1 MITNKDLEIQN
12 ISYTNKD
19 FGQIYPEL
27 IDLVK
32 NITDKWDPE
41 ATNESDPG
49 IVLLK
54 VAAFL
59 GDKLNYNI
67 DKNTLEQFIT
77 SATQETSMRRLTS
90 MLGYNMKYYNS
101 ATTRVSFRYLGDLGV
116 TTQDSKDVLAPY
128 NAFYIKAFDTKF
140 ETDDNIT
147 YTLLEDIQI
156 LKDNKFS
163 YNKLAIQGELKDLS
177 VIGTDNYS
185 NSTLIQLYNLDDE
198 NRVYFPDV
206 EVAENGIFINR
217 ELYDPI
223 NNPYA
228 WHKVNNL
235 NDQDLGSKVF
245 KFGYDTD
252 RGYPYIEFPRDIA
265 DLIGEGLQISYIVSS
280 GSAGKVLNGKLTK
293 IASIKITS
301 DSNSTESILT
311 SLDSSKYILA
321 NSTSFAGENPETLN
335 QAYINFK
342 KTIGTFNT
350 LVSCRDYSNY
360 INLYKD
366 TENNKL
372 VSSVQ
377 VTDLRTDPAYSHI
390 IFTRNSSSYS
400 YYKNNI
406 LTDNGFYNLV
416 FHGTQPV
423 NYSIDNIINYNKTYA
438 DLSELEINNIENA
451 LDDVKTINHNLTLP
465 ADGAINFIEAD
476 YTLKA
481 NIVTKYKVNTSEQNQ
496 IINNIKLALY
506 NTFNASKLD
515 FGYEIPYE
523 NLLECIQNADTR
535 IKNINLD
542 EPILNYYL
550 RKQNVRSKELY
561 VPYKDNT
568 LSNIAKANMLAGALP
583 IYGSTNSF
591 NFDYLQKDMN
601 KQNNLAGI
609 YCQVNVPSITKTP
622 YPLKKNESIQILCD
636 SYKTDLIY
644 PVGINY
650 CFISQNVA
658 PNVIVVK
665 KNQTYVIKENEALY
679 IVYTDSSDNIQ
690 FVKYEA
696 GTTIKP
702 NFDIVNT
709 KGSAE
714 ITNTAAQVSAKVAS
728 KYVNWANKQVIP
740 ELNLSTYN
748 ALSAADKNKITPL
761 FGIGSSEEIDMLSKN
776 EVLLDRFSEAFWY
789 VKPRIV
795 KSGNNYSINNEH
807 GDLILK
813 VNPWNS
819 NEYYYILE
827 ENEYF
832 IYPNE
837 DATSLNVLQAGTKL
851 VCKKES
857 TDTANTLVITRQK
870 NTDIISF
877 DNLQNNIADE
887 DLGTFKKAFTW
898 EKLPREFTVRE
909 TAMSNYADIT
919 ITSLNIPTSLGM
931 EWLKC
936 PAEFSFTNNNNAT
949 TIDFDISANS
959 PEQPLMRS
967 VLSLYSNKD
976 NPQQCFENQ
985 NIIYIYANK
994 EKDDIDSLATLT
1006 PSSPLSVGTYIQT
1019 YPQIDSYND
1028 LIVLQTI
1035 QYNTSSDNISV
1046 VTDEQ
1051 GNYLHNYFYSI
1062 VTYQEYT
1069 QPSTIKNSVTNLLL
1083 FLKQRNNLVTNDR
1096 DEYIVTSAQL
1106 QDFFKSIGDTS
1117 KKLIISPNLENIY
1130 YNIFDSGTNNTYFYK
1145 ATKTGTAYKNIVVDV
1160 ASILSDESA
1169 TLYISKPQ
1177 ELSLYNYLNGTI
1189 PEDAIINALSSYTNF
1204 DWLGERNTSKII
1216 SSYDPLYS
1224 FFDPNNVYNKLTIA
1238 KIDFDTSKF
1247 NIVGSSKL

>member
-1 MITNKDLEIQN
+1 
-12 ISYTNKD
+12 
-19 FGQIYPEL
+19 
-27 IDLVK
+27 
-32 NITDKWDPE
+32 
-41 ATNESDPG
+41 
-49 IVLLK
+49 
-54 VAAFL
+54 
-59 GDKLNYNI
+59 
-67 DKNTLEQFIT
+67 
-77 SATQETSMRRLTS
+77 
-90 MLGYNMKYYNS
+90 MKYYNS

-177 VIGTDNYS
+177 VLGTDNYS

-506 NTFNASKLD
+506 NTFNASELD

-568 LSNIAKANMLAGALP
+568 LSNIVKENMLAGALP

-609 YCQVNVPSITKTP
+609 YCQVNIPYVRKTP
-622 YPLKKNESIQILCD
+622 YPLKKNES
-636 SYKTDLIY
+636 
-644 PVGINY
+644 
-650 CFISQNVA
+650 
-658 PNVIVVK
+658 
-665 KNQTYVIKENEALY
+665 
-679 IVYTDSSDNIQ
+679 
-690 FVKYEA
+690 
-696 GTTIKP
+696 
-702 NFDIVNT
+702 
-709 KGSAE
+709 
-714 ITNTAAQVSAKVAS
+714 
-728 KYVNWANKQVIP
+728 
-740 ELNLSTYN
+740 
-748 ALSAADKNKITPL
+748 
-761 FGIGSSEEIDMLSKN
+761 
-776 EVLLDRFSEAFWY
+776 
-789 VKPRIV
+789 
-795 KSGNNYSINNEH
+795 
-807 GDLILK
+807 
-813 VNPWNS
+813 
-819 NEYYYILE
+819 
-827 ENEYF
+827 
-832 IYPNE
+832 
-837 DATSLNVLQAGTKL
+837 SL
-851 VCKKES
+851 
-857 TDTANTLVITRQK
+857 
-870 NTDIISF
+870 
-877 DNLQNNIADE
+877 
-887 DLGTFKKAFTW
+887 
-898 EKLPREFTVRE
+898 
-909 TAMSNYADIT
+909 
-919 ITSLNIPTSLGM
+919 
-931 EWLKC
+931 
-936 PAEFSFTNNNNAT
+936 
-949 TIDFDISANS
+949 
-959 PEQPLMRS
+959 
-967 VLSLYSNKD
+967 
-976 NPQQCFENQ
+976 
-985 NIIYIYANK
+985 
-994 EKDDIDSLATLT
+994 
-1006 PSSPLSVGTYIQT
+1006 
-1019 YPQIDSYND
+1019 
-1028 LIVLQTI
+1028 
-1035 QYNTSSDNISV
+1035 
-1046 VTDEQ
+1046 
-1051 GNYLHNYFYSI
+1051 
-1062 VTYQEYT
+1062 
-1069 QPSTIKNSVTNLLL
+1069 
-1083 FLKQRNNLVTNDR
+1083 
-1096 DEYIVTSAQL
+1096 
-1106 QDFFKSIGDTS
+1106 
-1117 KKLIISPNLENIY
+1117 
-1130 YNIFDSGTNNTYFYK
+1130 
-1145 ATKTGTAYKNIVVDV
+1145 
-1160 ASILSDESA
+1160 
-1169 TLYISKPQ
+1169 
-1177 ELSLYNYLNGTI
+1177 
-1189 PEDAIINALSSYTNF
+1189 
-1204 DWLGERNTSKII
+1204 
-1216 SSYDPLYS
+1216 
-1224 FFDPNNVYNKLTIA
+1224 
-1238 KIDFDTSKF
+1238 
-1247 NIVGSSKL
+1247 